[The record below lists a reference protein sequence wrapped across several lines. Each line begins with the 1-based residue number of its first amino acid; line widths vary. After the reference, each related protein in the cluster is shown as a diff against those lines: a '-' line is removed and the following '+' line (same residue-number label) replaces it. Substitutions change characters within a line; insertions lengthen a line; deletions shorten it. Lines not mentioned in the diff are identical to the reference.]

1 MEIAV
6 PTTKH
11 TIASTTPFTPTN
23 AKINGSTFPIPKD
36 SRMVDAN
43 NVTSVPIKD
52 VVFNNGQQRLA
63 IVTDA
68 ADGIFVFRNR
78 EYPKVCVNLQTD
90 VR

>member
-43 NVTSVPIKD
+43 NVTSVPIKN

-68 ADGIFVFRNR
+68 ADGIFVFAIHD
-78 EYPKVCVNLQTD
+78 K
-90 VR
+90 